1 MQNIEAS
8 CKTCHTPRADWLLER
23 VKTEQNNVFE
33 LQHTAGLAVS
43 RAHEVIG
50 KASAVA
56 TADKAGLDEARELV
70 RKAQWFWDIVAAENG
85 MGFHNP
91 DQVMN
96 TRGRAIDMAHKA
108 VEMANK
114 ASGTHY

>member
-1 MQNIEAS
+1 MRNVQES
-8 CKTCHTPRADWLLER
+8 CRTCHTQSEDWLLER
-23 VKTEQNNVFE
+23 VKTVQNNVWQ
-33 LQHTAGLAVS
+33 LQHTAGQAVA

-56 TADKAGLDEARELV
+56 KANKADLDRARELV

-96 TRGRAIDMAHKA
+96 TLGRAIDMAHQA
-108 VEMANK
+108 TETANK
-114 ASGTHY
+114 AAGTQY